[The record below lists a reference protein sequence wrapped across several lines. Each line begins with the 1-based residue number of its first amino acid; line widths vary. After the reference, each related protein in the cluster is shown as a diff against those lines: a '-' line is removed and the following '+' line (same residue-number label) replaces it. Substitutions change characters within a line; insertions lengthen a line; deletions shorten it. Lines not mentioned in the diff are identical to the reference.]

1 MVKEHIFMLLGAGQL
16 EDALALCR
24 YKEVADRNTS
34 GFNVKVDQNLT
45 MLNYWRRIEEQ
56 QKSPLEVVKAAENRI
71 SANLREIV
79 ATELVEPPTMTGYNV
94 VQMFPLKPT
103 VKNPAYG
110 AFFTEVSV
118 LTAIS
123 ARVKKLAENLSV
135 PQLLELC
142 AAVEMAKTKDKK
154 KFRLHKNATNLVCES
169 TKVTLVDGRPTFV
182 FKLVPDGGG
191 RARIRE
197 ISLPV
202 TPRVFEAMKDF
213 QANHIF
219 FSNDEAFSVLV
230 KNIQNHGIN

>member
-34 GFNVKVDQNLT
+34 EFNTKVAQNLT
-45 MLNYWRRIEEQ
+45 MFNYWRRLEEQ
-56 QKSPLEVVKAAENRI
+56 QKSPLEVASVARTRI
-71 SANLREIV
+71 STNLREV
-79 ATELVEPPTMTGYNV
+79 VSTEMVEPPTAAGYNV

-103 VKNPAYG
+103 AKNPAYG
-110 AFFTEVSV
+110 TFFTEVSV
-118 LTAIS
+118 LTALS
-123 ARVKKLAENLSV
+123 NRVKKLAENLSV
-135 PQLLELC
+135 AQLIELC
-142 AAVEMAKTKDKK
+142 AAVEMAKTKEKK
-154 KFRLHKNATNLVCES
+154 KFRLPKNATNLVCES
-169 TKVTLVDGRPTFV
+169 TKVALVDGCPTFV

-197 ISLPV
+197 ISLPI